1 MSLEQLSQ
9 ILKLTGFPVAFQSF
23 PKKEAPAMPYICY
36 SAPEVNNFYADGI
49 VYYSFTRITV
59 ELYTVTRD
67 MDVEKKVE
75 SVLTTNG
82 ISWTKDADY
91 NDREKCYE
99 IIYEIEV

>member
-1 MSLEQLSQ
+1 MTLEQLSHV
-9 ILKLTGFPVAFQSF
+9 LKSTGYPVAFQSF
-23 PKKEAPAMPYICY
+23 PKKDAPAMPYICY

-49 VYYSFTRITV
+49 VYFSFTRISV
-59 ELYTVTRD
+59 ELFTPLRD
-67 MDVEKKVE
+67 LAVEGKVE
-75 SVLTTNG
+75 SALTANG